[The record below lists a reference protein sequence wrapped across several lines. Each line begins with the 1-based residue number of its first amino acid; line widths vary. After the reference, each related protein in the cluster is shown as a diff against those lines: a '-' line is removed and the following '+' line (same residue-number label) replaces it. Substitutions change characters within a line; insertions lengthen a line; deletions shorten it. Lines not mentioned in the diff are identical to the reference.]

1 MVVLKALR
9 TLSQVATRLTGPLV
23 GMPTACQLG
32 RPPYCQALNFIL
44 LYY

>member
-9 TLSQVATRLTGPLV
+9 TLSQVATRLTGPFV

-44 LYY
+44 LYC